1 MIFLEHVLI
10 FLLIRTEMMDKP
22 KTCLQFTYIMTIFL
36 WSSVNCIVINIYSL
50 VNLLKYLMSDFGN

>member
-1 MIFLEHVLI
+1 MHVIVLNIYYKYIYISLYLSNIVTMIFLEHVLI

-36 WSSVNCIVINIYSL
+36 
-50 VNLLKYLMSDFGN
+50 